1 MLPIMQE
8 SDDKK
13 TIRFASNNTESS
25 IGLCSTTG
33 IDRIAG
39 GEDVQEHSKIGKM
52 EKRIRFIR
60 RGTYANRKL

>member
-33 IDRIAG
+33 IERIAG
-39 GEDVQEHSKIGKM
+39 GEDVQEYSRIGKW
-52 EKRIRFIR
+52 KKGF
-60 RGTYANRKL
+60 AS

>member
-1 MLPIMQE
+1 MLPIMRE

-33 IDRIAG
+33 IDIVAK
-39 GEDVQEHSKIGKM
+39 GEDVHEYNRIEKK
-52 EKRIRFIR
+52 EKRIRFMS
-60 RGTYANRKL
+60 

>member
-33 IDRIAG
+33 IDIVAK
-39 GEDVQEHSKIGKM
+39 GEDPEEDLIELMRHRIEKK
-52 EKRIRFIR
+52 EKRIRFMS
-60 RGTYANRKL
+60 